1 MQIRME
7 ETKLYLFTNMIV
19 YVENS
24 KETIKKMLM
33 NLARTQDIVSTHKIP
48 YQKQLKIEMVKI
60 HLKFYQKYEI
70 LGDIYNKKYARQ
82 II

>member
-1 MQIRME
+1 MQIGME

-24 KETIKKMLM
+24 KETIKKILVS
-33 NLARTQDIVSTHKIP
+33 LARTQDIVSTHKIP
-48 YQKQLKIEMVKI
+48 YQKQVEIEMVKI

-70 LGDIYNKKYARQ
+70 FGDIVNKRYARHV
-82 II
+82 